1 MLTVAMSFPVDD
13 WQFWVATA
21 LVLVAAVVAFRAV
34 VPIGLIT
41 GRRHKGGQRKRVSL
55 TIGGEKPGAS
65 RSGNSDSGTST
76 ASSTHTAS
84 RTVSSKQHD
93 KDCGC

>member
-1 MLTVAMSFPVDD
+1 MLTVAMSFPVGD
-13 WQFWVATA
+13 WQFWVATV

-55 TIGGEKPGAS
+55 TIGGEKPGATS
-65 RSGNSDSGTST
+65 RRDGADP
-76 ASSTHTAS
+76 
-84 RTVSSKQHD
+84 RTTPSKQSD